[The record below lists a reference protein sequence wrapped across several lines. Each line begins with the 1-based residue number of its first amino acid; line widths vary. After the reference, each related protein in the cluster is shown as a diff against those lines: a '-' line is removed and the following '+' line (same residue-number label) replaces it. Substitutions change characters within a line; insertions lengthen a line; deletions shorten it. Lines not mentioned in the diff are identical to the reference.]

1 MSAQVQET
9 TSGRAEVAGDRRFA
23 EPWRPPARSI
33 ATRFPSRRSRGSGRA
48 TLVGGAPPRRIR
60 CESDLEHKAL
70 RVLLARRDVAAVQE
84 QPRPIAFVDEDERV
98 TSHRFDF
105 LSRFTDGRRIAF
117 EVKPAEKA
125 ERHRWKERL
134 TLIAAQSDGLAD
146 GYGLLTER
154 ELTPT
159 LVANAT
165 LILAVRRDPR
175 PDHDAIVRAIVRRAL
190 GQMRIADIVAASGLG
205 GDGFRAVARLIDAGE
220 LSLVDRVRI
229 DYPAWVVWAGA
240 NQKETLQ

>member
-1 MSAQVQET
+1 M
-9 TSGRAEVAGDRRFA
+9 
-23 EPWRPPARSI
+23 
-33 ATRFPSRRSRGSGRA
+33 
-48 TLVGGAPPRRIR
+48 
-60 CESDLEHKAL
+60 
-70 RVLLARRDVAAVQE
+70 QE

-229 DYPAWVVWAGA
+229 DYPAWVVLARRPGDPA
-240 NQKETLQ
+240 MSARYFDNVTPRHFGPQDRIGLPTPGGGVIYYRCYEPCDDGHIFSASTNPA